1 MKFGE
6 SIDNV
11 LFKNYF
17 NLEGRATRSEF
28 WWFMLFFLI
37 FNLIVGVVVGIILG
51 ISMGPDLDP
60 EALNYV
66 SLGILA
72 LFFLPL
78 LGLTVR
84 RFHDVGRGTREA
96 IAIYILSNFF
106 QLILPVGGQGGPI
119 WNILPETSM
128 TFAWIIFGVTG
139 SYYLIISLWPSKE
152 S

>member
-1 MKFGE
+1 
-6 SIDNV
+6 
-11 LFKNYF
+11 
-17 NLEGRATRSEF
+17 
-28 WWFMLFFLI
+28 MLFFLI
-37 FNLIVGVVVGIILG
+37 FNLVVGVVVGIVLG
-51 ISMGPDLDP
+51 ISMGPNLDP

-66 SLGILA
+66 YLGILA

-84 RFHDVGRGTREA
+84 RVHDVGRGTREA

-139 SYYLIISLWPSKE
+139 SYYLIISLWPSKVT
-152 S
+152 

>member
-6 SIDNV
+6 SIDSV

-17 NLEGRATRSEF
+17 NLEGKATRSEF

-51 ISMGPDLDP
+51 ISMGADLDT

-72 LFFLPL
+72 LFTLPL
-78 LGLTVR
+78 LGLEVR

-96 IAIYILSNFF
+96 IVIFILSFF
-106 QLILPVGGQGGPI
+106 PQLVLPFGGQGPI
-119 WNILPETSM
+119 WNVLPETSM
-128 TFAWIIFGVTG
+128 TLVWIIFGIAG
-139 SYYLIISLWPSKE
+139 GYSLIISLWPSKVT
-152 S
+152 

>member
-96 IAIYILSNFF
+96 IVIYILSSFF
-106 QLILPVGGQGGPI
+106 QLILPVGGQGPI
-119 WNILPETSM
+119 WNVLPETSI
-128 TFAWIIFGVTG
+128 TFAWIIFGVAG
-139 SYYLIISLWPSKE
+139 SYYLIISLWPSKVT
-152 S
+152 

>member
-6 SIDNV
+6 SIESV

-60 EALNYV
+60 EALNYMT
-66 SLGILA
+66 LGILA
-72 LFFLPL
+72 LFFLPM

-96 IAIYILSNFF
+96 IAIYFFSYFF
-106 QLILPVGGQGGPI
+106 QLILPVGGQGPI
-119 WNILPETSM
+119 WNVLPETSI
-128 TFAWIIFGVTG
+128 TFAWIIFGVAG
-139 SYYLIISLWPSKE
+139 SYYLIISLWPSKVT
-152 S
+152 